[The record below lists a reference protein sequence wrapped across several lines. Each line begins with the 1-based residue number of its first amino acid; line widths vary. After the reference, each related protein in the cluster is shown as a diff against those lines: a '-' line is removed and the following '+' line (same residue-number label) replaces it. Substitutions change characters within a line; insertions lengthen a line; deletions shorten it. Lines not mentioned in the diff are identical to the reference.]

1 MSREGIATGIMAALN
16 VTDHKAVLYTFHKV
30 RERCEQ
36 PNAEAWRAFLNFYS
50 PLGLHLL
57 GIYAPDPAEARRVW
71 EKTLRALAE
80 NNFERFRGASRQT
93 EREFL
98 ADVRAL
104 LLDTVTGE
112 APGGTADAAEAVAPE
127 TAGERLLDPEK
138 LGKLLEGLPLL
149 HQEMLFFRLGG
160 YTDATIEEM
169 LRFAPGVAEKAF
181 ARLGPDLSAAQNLE
195 KDRCLWP
202 ADWLDILRHA
212 RGGKKENC
220 PQLHQFLRVQDGQVS
235 WYDKEP
241 VEKHVSGCLYCL
253 ERWTA
258 LREVGHWRRAAPA
271 VPPEQI
277 EEFLRVL
284 PVGPE
289 PKKSLL
295 RRIFS

>member
-1 MSREGIATGIMAALN
+1 MSRDGQIDTGVMTERT
-16 VTDHKAVLYTFHKV
+16 VTDNKAVLYTFHKV
-30 RERCEQ
+30 REQCEQ

-50 PLGLHLL
+50 PLFLHLL
-57 GIYAPDPAEARRVW
+57 GIYAPDVAAAPRVW
-71 EKTLRALAE
+71 GKTLGALAE
-80 NNFERFRGASRQT
+80 NNFERFRGTARQS

-104 LLDTVTGE
+104 LLETVMGE
-112 APGGTADAAEAVAPE
+112 GLEVRPNEADAPEA
-127 TAGERLLDPEK
+127 ERLLDPEK

-149 HQEMLFFRLGG
+149 HQEMLFFRLAG
-160 YTDATIEEM
+160 YTDASIEKM
-169 LRFAPGVAEKAF
+169 LRFAPRVAEKAF
-181 ARLGPDLSAAQNLE
+181 ERLAADFPAAQNLE

-202 ADWLDILRHA
+202 TEWLGILREA

-241 VEKHVSGCLYCL
+241 LEKHVSGCLYCL

-258 LREVGHWRRAAPA
+258 LREVGHWRRVAPA
-271 VPPEQI
+271 VSSAQI
-277 EEFLRVL
+277 EEFLLAV
-284 PVGPE
+284 PVTPE

-295 RRIFS
+295 RRMFR